1 MASQPAGFH
10 CLLAAYDNPVHAY
23 SLNVMQ
29 FGLRDFCCLLS
40 TGPIIADL
48 VIVKREEETR
58 QSDVVMTT
66 VLLMII
72 YRHVKG

>member
-23 SLNVMQ
+23 SLNVMH
-29 FGLRDFCCLLS
+29 FHVNGLRDFCCLLS

-48 VIVKREEETR
+48 VIVKREEESR

-66 VLLMII
+66 VL
-72 YRHVKG
+72 